1 MKFWKYL
8 FRTIVGIFAVIG
20 LLATIAF
27 WYLMTTPSY
36 YFNIV
41 ENEVVTSESNKIEL
55 LKQSSFKADTVQY
68 QFSVVS
74 DSARAQEIMNYFR
87 LDTLYGPNATTW
99 EKALAISK
107 FVATNIPHDQ
117 PYNRPEH
124 PNAIDLWKYSREVN
138 PGFNCRMHAILN
150 YELMQAAGLTARYV
164 TCLPQDKDDEDCHV
178 VNEVWLTEL
187 GKWAFIDSDM
197 DGHYCTDKEG
207 TPLSLLEMR
216 EKYAAGE
223 QMVMYPGFEKG
234 TTKHDYYYCY
244 MAKNTYWFSCWETLH
259 FYQEDRDHTD
269 NKDFGR
275 GDIVIVPENFEPFSV
290 DSLDIVTT
298 DAARFW
304 KAPKR

>member
-55 LKQSSFKADTVQY
+55 LKQSSFKVDTVQY

-124 PNAIDLWKYSREVN
+124 PNAIDLWE
-138 PGFNCRMHAILN
+138 FAI
-150 YELMQAAGLTARYV
+150 E
-164 TCLPQDKDDEDCHV
+164 
-178 VNEVWLTEL
+178 
-187 GKWAFIDSDM
+187 
-197 DGHYCTDKEG
+197 
-207 TPLSLLEMR
+207 
-216 EKYAAGE
+216 
-223 QMVMYPGFEKG
+223 
-234 TTKHDYYYCY
+234 
-244 MAKNTYWFSCWETLH
+244 
-259 FYQEDRDHTD
+259 
-269 NKDFGR
+269 
-275 GDIVIVPENFEPFSV
+275 
-290 DSLDIVTT
+290 
-298 DAARFW
+298 
-304 KAPKR
+304 